1 MHTEFKDATRS
12 LHLFLEEG
20 LLQWSGP
27 DNWVLDLP
35 PEYPVWPVTAVD
47 DQQPLSSLRI
57 GDYIH
62 CPMHPIGHSPLRI
75 IGMNGKPYGFVCE
88 ECNAIYTTTD
98 LALPMDSV
106 PVGSEEMVYA

>member
-1 MHTEFKDATRS
+1 MYTEFNDATRS

-35 PEYPVWPVTAVD
+35 PEYPVWPVNNGGR
-47 DQQPLSSLRI
+47 QRPLSSLQL

-98 LALPMDSV
+98 LALPMRTV
-106 PVGSEEMVYA
+106 TVVSEEVVHA